1 MEHTAQQD
9 RMGLNALDVAL
20 AHFVRDELCDPSF
33 AAQIEGALEAYI
45 REELGIA
52 PTAESPILT
61 QLIREFAYSAINREV
76 ASQFAQRDRQR
87 AAAQS

>member
-9 RMGLNALDVAL
+9 QMGLNALDVAL
-20 AHFVRDELCDPSF
+20 ARFVREELYDF
-33 AAQIEGALEAYI
+33 GVAEQIRGALEANI
-45 REELGIA
+45 RQELGAA
-52 PTAESPILT
+52 PTAESPILS